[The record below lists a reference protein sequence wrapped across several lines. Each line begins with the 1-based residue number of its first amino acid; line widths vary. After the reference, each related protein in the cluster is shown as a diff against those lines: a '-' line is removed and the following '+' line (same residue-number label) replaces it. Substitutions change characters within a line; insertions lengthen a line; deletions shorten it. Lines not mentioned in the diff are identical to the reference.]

1 MTFDAGTVS
10 GNLKFDLSEYT
21 RSMIESESLM
31 QAFPAIVLEFMEN
44 PLLATIETFKESAD
58 AFGEM
63 VQEIAD
69 DAQKIGLEAEKAGT
83 SVEYFSEM
91 ARLAATVGISD
102 EQLSTGF
109 KFIQKNAVDA
119 TQGVKE
125 AAESFQALGL
135 SLDWVRDH
143 LNDTQGLME
152 AVRDRISEISNVS
165 ERTRLS
171 MEIMGRAG
179 ADLGPLLAIPKDEA
193 QELISIFKELGVVET
208 DESVAGAQKFK
219 LMEVLIGDAWE
230 GIKMALAEPIFQYVA
245 GHIKELKAD
254 VVEFSHEARQAIPA
268 AFDVIKGSA
277 LVLEDLLLAIV
288 GVMGT
293 IAHGTDL
300 VHLTHGAG
308 ADFDA
313 AYKELYKGVKSTYN
327 FQLSSLGIGDGGEA
341 AKDDTPKITLPDT
354 SLGDFSAGLGGIDL
368 PTGGGG
374 SGRSDE
380 AGGSGGHFDGIMQA
394 SVLSASPSFY
404 SGLGDTVRPILY
416 EVAGFLASAIAAAEV
431 SPTTTADSSP
441 AAPRPAAA
449 SPQGSSVEI
458 QAINV
463 AGLDAAS
470 TAAEIAAKI
479 TPQIR
484 GAFQRQQQALD
495 SASVRAKVARAVIG
509 GGNG

>member
-1 MTFDAGTVS
+1 MTFAAGTVS

-21 RSMIESESLM
+21 RSMIDAQSLM
-31 QAFPAIVLEFMEN
+31 QAFPPIVLEFLEN
-44 PLLATIETFKESAD
+44 PMLATIETFKESAD

-83 SVEYFSEM
+83 SVEYFSEQ
-91 ARLAATVGISD
+91 AHLAATVNISP

-109 KFIQKNAVDA
+109 KFLQKNAVDA

-135 SLDWVRDH
+135 SIDWVRDH

-165 ERTRLS
+165 DRTRLS
-171 MEIMGRAG
+171 MAILGKAG
-179 ADLGPLLAIPKDEA
+179 SDLGTYLAIPKDQA
-193 QELISIFKELGVVET
+193 DALIATFHELGAVET
-208 DESVAGAQKFK
+208 DESVASAQKFK

-230 GIKMALAEPIFQYVA
+230 GIKKSLSEPIFQYVA
-245 GHIKELKAD
+245 DHAKELKAD
-254 VVEFSHEARQAIPA
+254 VVALAHDLREALPA
-268 AFDVIKGSA
+268 AFDVIKVAALALEGILSGLIITMEGVA
-277 LVLEDLLLAIV
+277 LVTDLLHIS
-288 GVMGT
+288 
-293 IAHGTDL
+293 
-300 VHLTHGAG
+300 HGAEGDLDKARAEMFKLTAATFHAELG
-308 ADFDA
+308 AS
-313 AYKELYKGVKSTYN
+313 G
-327 FQLSSLGIGDGGEA
+327 GGDS

-404 SGLGDTVRPILY
+404 SELGDTVRPILY